1 MCDCAG
7 NPAVVPDA
15 VVILAGGTAKRLG
28 GVSKPDYRVG
38 GTRLIDWVFA
48 EIERT
53 RFSGRVVV
61 VAPERLSVP
70 SRVVLT
76 LENPPLGGPL
86 AGLNAGVSQLGDLPD
101 SAVVA
106 VMPCDAPL
114 TPRLW
119 GNLCAQLEGCAG
131 AAPLTDDGETRLQYL
146 HGCYR
151 LDALRGLPQVRNRSI
166 RNGFSRLEVAAVADP
181 QHYCMDVDTPEDA
194 RKLAARLEIPPDV
207 VEA

>member
-1 MCDCAG
+1 MCDCAE
-7 NPAVVPDA
+7 NPVVVPDA
-15 VVILAGGTAKRLG
+15 AVILAGGTAKRLD

-38 GTRLIDWVFA
+38 DTRLIDWVFA

-53 RFSGRVVV
+53 RFSGRLVV
-61 VAPERLSVP
+61 VAPSRLSVP
-70 SRVVLT
+70 SGVVLT
-76 LENPPLGGPL
+76 LEDPPLGGPL

-101 SAVVA
+101 SAIVA

-119 GNLCAQLEGCAG
+119 GNLCTHLEGCAG
-131 AAPLTDDGETRLQYL
+131 AAPQTDDCETRLHYL

-151 LDALRGLPQVRNRSI
+151 LGALRELPQVRNRSI
-166 RNGFSRLEVAAVADP
+166 RSGFSHLQVTAVADP

-194 RKLAARLEIPPDV
+194 RRLAARLEIPPM
-207 VEA
+207 

>member
-1 MCDCAG
+1 MCDCAE
-7 NPAVVPDA
+7 NPVVVPDA
-15 VVILAGGTAKRLG
+15 AVILAGGTAKRLG
-28 GVSKPDYRVG
+28 GVSKPDYLVG

-53 RFSGRVVV
+53 RFSGRLVV
-61 VAPERLSVP
+61 VAPARLSIP
-70 SRVVLT
+70 SGVVLT
-76 LENPPLGGPL
+76 LEDPPLGGPL

-101 SAVVA
+101 SAMEA

-119 GNLCAQLEGCAG
+119 GNLCTHLEGCAG
-131 AAPLTDDGETRLQYL
+131 AAPQTDDCETRLQYL

-151 LDALRGLPQVRNRSI
+151 LGTLRGLNQVRNRSI
-166 RNGFSRLEVAAVADP
+166 RSGFSRLEVVAVADP

-194 RKLAARLEIPPDV
+194 RRLAARLEIPPA
-207 VEA
+207 VEV

>member
-1 MCDCAG
+1 MCDCAE
-7 NPAVVPDA
+7 NPVVVPDA
-15 VVILAGGTAKRLG
+15 AVILAGGTAKRLD

-53 RFSGRVVV
+53 RFSGRLVV
-61 VAPERLSVP
+61 VAPARLSVP
-70 SRVVLT
+70 SGVVLT
-76 LENPPLGGPL
+76 LEDPPLGGPL
-86 AGLNAGVSQLGDLPD
+86 AGLNAGVSKLGDLPD
-101 SAVVA
+101 SAMVA

-119 GNLCAQLEGCAG
+119 GNLCTHLEGCAG
-131 AAPLTDDGETRLQYL
+131 AAPQTDDCETRLHYL

-151 LDALRGLPQVRNRSI
+151 LGALRELPQVRNRSI
-166 RNGFSRLEVAAVADP
+166 RSGFSHLQVTAVADP

-194 RKLAARLEIPPDV
+194 RRLAARLEIPPA
-207 VEA
+207 VEV